1 MPDPNNCLV
10 HEHKVCFQFICK
22 AGNTTI
28 KRLLVDL
35 LCNENEKECVFKRPD
50 RKWKYCDK
58 NSIPNDYL
66 VIGFCR
72 NPEKRL
78 ISCWKDKVNGK
89 PFRPFIKRHNIPHK
103 LPFEDFIKKIC
114 KIQDET
120 GDQHFRPQT
129 YDLNLERLNFLVKM
143 ESFEKDWEKVR
154 ELIFKHRNIVYP
166 KVAKPENASIK
177 EVVNVSKEIRELIE
191 NRYEADYRFLQYK

>member
-1 MPDPNNCLV
+1 MPDPNNCLI
-10 HEHKVCFQFICK
+10 EKHKICFQFICK

-28 KRLLVDL
+28 KKLLVDL
-35 LCNENEKECVFKRPD
+35 LCSEKEKERVLLWPD
-50 RKWKYCDK
+50 KKWKYCNK

-78 ISCWKDKVNGK
+78 VSCWRDKVNGK
-89 PFRPFIKRHNIPHK
+89 PFKAFKRHGIIHK
-103 LPFEDFIKKIC
+103 LPFEDFIRKIC
-114 KIQDET
+114 KIKDEK
-120 GDQHFRPQT
+120 GDQHFRSQT

-154 ELIFKHRNIVYP
+154 KLIFKHCSIVYP
-166 KVAKPENASIK
+166 KVGKPQNASIK
-177 EVVNVSKEIRELIE
+177 EVVNVSEEIREMIE
-191 NRYEADYRFLQYK
+191 KRYEADYKLLGYK